1 MRILLVEDDDL
12 LGDGIQEGLKQ
23 EGYAVDWLRDGVQA
37 ETALLSETFDAVIL
51 DLGLP
56 RKSGIDVLRSI
67 RQQGVKTP
75 VLILT
80 ARDALEDRVNGLDAG
95 SDDYL
100 TKPFDF
106 SEVTARLRALI
117 RRSAGRANPAIEI
130 QGVTLDPVAH
140 QVSFSGKPVKLSRRE
155 FALLHTLMDNAGKVI
170 SRQKIVEALYG
181 WDEEIDSN
189 ALEVHIHH
197 LRKKFGNAFIQT
209 IRGIGYIVH
218 KTDENTT

>member
-1 MRILLVEDDDL
+1 MRILLVEDDQL
-12 LGDGIQEGLKQ
+12 LGDGIETGLKQ
-23 EGYAVDWLRDGVQA
+23 EGYAVDWLQDGIQA
-37 ETALLSETFDAVIL
+37 ETALLNESFDAAIL

-56 RKSGIDVLRSI
+56 RKSGIEVLRSI
-67 RQQGVKTP
+67 RNQGVKTP

-80 ARDALEDRVNGLDAG
+80 ARDSVEDRVSGLDAG

-106 SEVTARLRALI
+106 SEITARLRALI
-117 RRSAGRANPAIEI
+117 RRSAGRANPVVEI
-130 QGVTLDPVAH
+130 QGVALDPIGH
-140 QVSFSGKPVKLSRRE
+140 QVSFEGKPVKLSRRE

-189 ALEVHIHH
+189 ALEVHVHH
-197 LRKKFGNAFIQT
+197 LRKKFGNSFIQT
-209 IRGIGYIVH
+209 IRGIGYIIH
-218 KTDENTT
+218 KEDNAE